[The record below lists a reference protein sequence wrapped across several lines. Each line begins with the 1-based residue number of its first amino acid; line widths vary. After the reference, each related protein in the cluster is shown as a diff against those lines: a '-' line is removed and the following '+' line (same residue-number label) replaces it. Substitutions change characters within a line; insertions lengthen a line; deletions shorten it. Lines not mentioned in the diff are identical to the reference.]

1 MKFTQHILFLIK
13 IRVHMLFPTSKV
25 YKTWS

>member
-1 MKFTQHILFLIK
+1 
-13 IRVHMLFPTSKV
+13 MLFPTFKV